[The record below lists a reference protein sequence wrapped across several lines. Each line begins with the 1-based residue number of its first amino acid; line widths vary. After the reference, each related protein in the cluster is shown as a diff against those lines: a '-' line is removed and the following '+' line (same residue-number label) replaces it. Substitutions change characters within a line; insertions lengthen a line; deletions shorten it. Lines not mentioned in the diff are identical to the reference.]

1 MKIPKGV
8 KVVRAKR
15 ELLDDVSSI
24 TATVKVT
31 ARDIKKG
38 NPGRSKTCAIARA
51 LARQFDEKDIIVA
64 SAGNRTQ

>member
-38 NPGRSKTCAIARA
+38 NPGLPEDHA
-51 LARQFDEKDIIVA
+51 
-64 SAGNRTQ
+64 